1 MRIKVEFS
9 LYWAST
15 KYRGFWIWTKALS
28 PLSGW
33 KTCPQ
38 YQKHH
43 YYSTMLWSFLFTT
56 EQHKSQVIRYL
67 SNPDN
72 HHAMCGRCVIYSVY
86 LSLTVSDDEN
96 ILKVR
101 IRRIEIYCKA
111 KGTFFKVVFLIINWT
126 SQAPLCNNLRKY

>member
-15 KYRGFWIWTKALS
+15 NYRGFWIWTKALS

-72 HHAMCGRCVIYSVY
+72 HHAMCGRC
-86 LSLTVSDDEN
+86 
-96 ILKVR
+96 
-101 IRRIEIYCKA
+101 
-111 KGTFFKVVFLIINWT
+111 IINIQCIFRKKHYIFIFNCEWKHKLEYEELKYT
-126 SQAPLCNNLRKY
+126 AKLSNTQLDFPSPLAHCVTI

>member
-15 KYRGFWIWTKALS
+15 NYRGFWIWTKALS

-43 YYSTMLWSFLFTT
+43 YYSTMLWSFLVTT

-72 HHAMCGRCVIYSVY
+72 HHAMCGRCIIYIY
-86 LSLTVSDDEN
+86 IFIFNCEWWKHKLEYEE
-96 ILKVR
+96 LKFTSKLK
-101 IRRIEIYCKA
+101 EY
-111 KGTFFKVVFLIINWT
+111 FFKVVFLIINWT
-126 SQAPLCNNLRKY
+126 SQAPLPIV